1 MLLVEEAVDIDREI
15 YLSITVDPVE
25 SKIMLIGCAE
35 GGVEIEK
42 LAATDP
48 DKIVTVRVD
57 IAEGLGGYH
66 VNNLIYGMGLSGD
79 LGKQVGA
86 VVRGLYK
93 TFRAYDAQL
102 AEINPLFIT
111 KDGKAIAGD
120 GKLIIDDNSVWRQP
134 NYPLTRDYF
143 DSEVEFEA
151 AQEGIPYL
159 QFNGDIALMCA
170 GAGLTTTVFDLIND
184 AGGHP
189 ATYVEFGGANY
200 TKAVRTM
207 ELCLKTPS
215 KVILVV
221 TFGTIARADVMAQ
234 GLVEAIK
241 VHQPKQP
248 IVTCIRGT
256 NEEEA
261 FAILRDAGLEPL
273 TNTEEA
279 VQRAV
284 DIADGRALMS
294 IFIHKDSRVVV
305 QGVTGK
311 EGAFWAEAHERHG
324 HAGRLRRHP
333 RQGRAGRGR
342 HPGVPFRPPGHKG
355 PPRRRRHAVR
365 APQVH
370 QGRRGL
376 RPSTRASKRSAPSR
390 TASRCTK
397 PSRSAGPRF
406 PAARWSWAATPR
418 ASSPW
423 AKPCSAPS
431 PTGSTAYIRRATSG
445 S

>member
-1 MLLVEEAVDIDREI
+1 MKLFEYQAKEAFRDKGIPTPRGVLARGMDEMDAALAEIGFPCVLKSQVLRGGRGKAGLIKVVKDAESAKATAKALFESEHNVRMLLVEEAVDIEREI
-15 YLSITVDPVE
+15 YLSVTVDPVE
-25 SKIMLIGCAE
+25 AKAMLIGCAE

-42 LAATDP
+42 LAATEP
-48 DKIVTVRVD
+48 EKIVTVRVD
-57 IAEGLGGYH
+57 LAEGLGGYH
-66 VNNLIYGMGLSGD
+66 VNNLVYGMGLSGD

-86 VVRGLYK
+86 AVRGLFK

-134 NYPLTRDYF
+134 HYPLTRDYF
-143 DSEVEFEA
+143 DSEVEYEA

-184 AGGHP
+184 EGGRP

-241 VHQPKQP
+241 AHQPQQP

-279 VQRAV
+279 VRRAV
-284 DIADGRALMS
+284 DIA
-294 IFIHKDSRVVV
+294 
-305 QGVTGK
+305 
-311 EGAFWAEAHERHG
+311 
-324 HAGRLRRHP
+324 AGR
-333 RQGRAGRGR
+333 
-342 HPGVPFRPPGHKG
+342 V
-355 PPRRRRHAVR
+355 
-365 APQVH
+365 
-370 QGRRGL
+370 
-376 RPSTRASKRSAPSR
+376 S
-390 TASRCTK
+390 
-397 PSRSAGPRF
+397 
-406 PAARWSWAATPR
+406 
-418 ASSPW
+418 
-423 AKPCSAPS
+423 
-431 PTGSTAYIRRATSG
+431 
-445 S
+445 

>member
-1 MLLVEEAVDIDREI
+1 MKDAESAKATAKALFESEHNVRMLLVEEAVDIDREI

-42 LAATDP
+42 LAATAP
-48 DKIVTVRVD
+48 EKIVTVRVD

-189 ATYVEFGGANY
+189 ATYVEFGGP
-200 TKAVRTM
+200 T
-207 ELCLKTPS
+207 TP
-215 KVILVV
+215 
-221 TFGTIARADVMAQ
+221 
-234 GLVEAIK
+234 
-241 VHQPKQP
+241 
-248 IVTCIRGT
+248 
-256 NEEEA
+256 
-261 FAILRDAGLEPL
+261 
-273 TNTEEA
+273 
-279 VQRAV
+279 
-284 DIADGRALMS
+284 
-294 IFIHKDSRVVV
+294 
-305 QGVTGK
+305 
-311 EGAFWAEAHERHG
+311 
-324 HAGRLRRHP
+324 
-333 RQGRAGRGR
+333 
-342 HPGVPFRPPGHKG
+342 
-355 PPRRRRHAVR
+355 
-365 APQVH
+365 
-370 QGRRGL
+370 
-376 RPSTRASKRSAPSR
+376 RPSAPWNSASRPRARLSSWSPSGPSPARTSWRRASW
-390 TASRCTK
+390 K
-397 PSRSAGPRF
+397 PSRSISPSSPSL
-406 PAARWSWAATPR
+406 PAFAAPMKRKPLPSCATPGWN
-418 ASSPW
+418 P
-423 AKPCSAPS
+423 
-431 PTGSTAYIRRATSG
+431 
-445 S
+445 

>member
-1 MLLVEEAVDIDREI
+1 MKLFEYQAKEAFREKGLPTPKGVLVRGMDELDGAFAEVGFPCVLKSQVLSGGRGKAGLIKVVKDAESAKATAKTLFESEHNVRMLLVEEAVDIDREI

-42 LAATDP
+42 LAGHRSRQDRYRARGHRRRARRLP
-48 DKIVTVRVD
+48 RQQPH
-57 IAEGLGGYH
+57 LR
-66 VNNLIYGMGLSGD
+66 LGLSGD

-86 VVRGLYK
+86 VVRGRTRPSAPMTRSSPKSTRCSSPRTARPSRRRQAHHRRQL
-93 TFRAYDAQL
+93 RVAPAQL
-102 AEINPLFIT
+102 PPYPRLLRLRSRIRSR
-111 KDGKAIAGD
+111 AGRHPVPPVQRRHRPD
-120 GKLIIDDNSVWRQP
+120 VR
-134 NYPLTRDYF
+134 
-143 DSEVEFEA
+143 
-151 AQEGIPYL
+151 
-159 QFNGDIALMCA
+159 

-241 VHQPKQP
+241 AHQPKQP

-284 DIADGRALMS
+284 DIAAGRA
-294 IFIHKDSRVVV
+294 
-305 QGVTGK
+305 
-311 EGAFWAEAHERHG
+311 
-324 HAGRLRRHP
+324 
-333 RQGRAGRGR
+333 
-342 HPGVPFRPPGHKG
+342 
-355 PPRRRRHAVR
+355 
-365 APQVH
+365 
-370 QGRRGL
+370 
-376 RPSTRASKRSAPSR
+376 
-390 TASRCTK
+390 
-397 PSRSAGPRF
+397 
-406 PAARWSWAATPR
+406 
-418 ASSPW
+418 
-423 AKPCSAPS
+423 
-431 PTGSTAYIRRATSG
+431 
-445 S
+445 

>member
-1 MLLVEEAVDIDREI
+1 MAKFLEYQGKEWLAKGGMPVPKGRVASSPEEAEEAARWIGGPVAVKGQVQAGGRGKAGLIKVVKDAESAKATAKTLFESEHNVRMLLVEEAVDIDREI

-66 VNNLIYGMGLSGD
+66 VNNLTYGMGLSGD

-134 NYPLTRDYF
+134 SYPLTRDYF

-189 ATYVEFGGANY
+189 ATYVEFGGAIHG
-200 TKAVRTM
+200 
-207 ELCLKTPS
+207 
-215 KVILVV
+215 VINRRVGIHGV
-221 TFGTIARADVMAQ
+221 EGAPHFRRPGIEATDVA
-234 GLVEAIK
+234 LIK
-241 VHQPKQP
+241 YLACRL
-248 IVTCIRGT
+248 IFR
-256 NEEEA
+256 
-261 FAILRDAGLEPL
+261 
-273 TNTEEA
+273 A
-279 VQRAV
+279 VQRS
-284 DIADGRALMS
+284 RRLMG
-294 IFIHKDSRVVV
+294 
-305 QGVTGK
+305 QQ
-311 EGAFWAEAHERHG
+311 
-324 HAGRLRRHP
+324 RLLDVGG
-333 RQGRAGRGR
+333 Q
-342 HPGVPFRPPGHKG
+342 
-355 PPRRRRHAVR
+355 
-365 APQVH
+365 
-370 QGRRGL
+370 L
-376 RPSTRASKRSAPSR
+376 RPQPGRSL
-390 TASRCTK
+390 
-397 PSRSAGPRF
+397 
-406 PAARWSWAATPR
+406 
-418 ASSPW
+418 
-423 AKPCSAPS
+423 
-431 PTGSTAYIRRATSG
+431 
-445 S
+445 

>member
-1 MLLVEEAVDIDREI
+1 MKLFEYQAKEAFREKGLPTPKGVLVRGMDELDGAFAEVGFPCVLKSQVLSGGRGKAGLIKVVKDAESAKATAKTLFESEHNVRMLLVEEAVDIDREI

-66 VNNLIYGMGLSGD
+66 VNNLTYGMGLSGD

-134 NYPLTRDYF
+134 SYPLTRDYF

-170 GAGLTTTVFDLIND
+170 GAGLTTTVFDLIN
-184 AGGHP
+184 
-189 ATYVEFGGANY
+189 
-200 TKAVRTM
+200 

-241 VHQPKQP
+241 AHQPKQP

-284 DIADGRALMS
+284 DIAAGRA
-294 IFIHKDSRVVV
+294 
-305 QGVTGK
+305 
-311 EGAFWAEAHERHG
+311 
-324 HAGRLRRHP
+324 
-333 RQGRAGRGR
+333 
-342 HPGVPFRPPGHKG
+342 
-355 PPRRRRHAVR
+355 
-365 APQVH
+365 
-370 QGRRGL
+370 
-376 RPSTRASKRSAPSR
+376 
-390 TASRCTK
+390 
-397 PSRSAGPRF
+397 
-406 PAARWSWAATPR
+406 
-418 ASSPW
+418 
-423 AKPCSAPS
+423 
-431 PTGSTAYIRRATSG
+431 
-445 S
+445 

>member
-1 MLLVEEAVDIDREI
+1 MKLFEYQAKEAFREKGLPTPKGVLVRGMDELDGAFAEVGFPCVLKSQVLSGGRGKAGLIKVVKDAESAKATAKTLFESEHNVRMLLVEEAVDIDREI

-66 VNNLIYGMGLSGD
+66 VNNLTYGMGLSGD

-134 NYPLTRDYF
+134 SYPLTRDYF

-184 AGGHP
+184 AGP
-189 ATYVEFGGANY
+189 T
-200 TKAVRTM
+200 
-207 ELCLKTPS
+207 TP
-215 KVILVV
+215 
-221 TFGTIARADVMAQ
+221 
-234 GLVEAIK
+234 
-241 VHQPKQP
+241 
-248 IVTCIRGT
+248 
-256 NEEEA
+256 
-261 FAILRDAGLEPL
+261 
-273 TNTEEA
+273 
-279 VQRAV
+279 
-284 DIADGRALMS
+284 
-294 IFIHKDSRVVV
+294 
-305 QGVTGK
+305 
-311 EGAFWAEAHERHG
+311 
-324 HAGRLRRHP
+324 
-333 RQGRAGRGR
+333 
-342 HPGVPFRPPGHKG
+342 
-355 PPRRRRHAVR
+355 
-365 APQVH
+365 
-370 QGRRGL
+370 
-376 RPSTRASKRSAPSR
+376 RPSAPWNSASRPRARLSSWSPSGPSPERTSWRRASWKRSRPTSPSSPSSPASAAPMKR
-390 TASRCTK
+390 K
-397 PSRSAGPRF
+397 PLPSC
-406 PAARWSWAATPR
+406 ATPDWN
-418 ASSPW
+418 P
-423 AKPCSAPS
+423 
-431 PTGSTAYIRRATSG
+431 
-445 S
+445 